1 MKPAPVCLFT
11 HLSSI
16 SLSHLKVR
24 HKFVSHKQ
32 PNLRKAEAT
41 SKSLW
46 LMGETLALLEQTS
59 RQSHQGS

>member
-16 SLSHLKVR
+16 SLSHLKAR

-32 PNLRKAEAT
+32 PNLRKAKAT
-41 SKSLW
+41 SENLW
-46 LMGETLALLEQTS
+46 LMGKTLAPLEQTS
-59 RQSHQGS
+59 RQSH